1 MFFFSELL
9 EGGKSLVPQSCKVVA
24 QKRESIRIQFVDPPG
39 AFAAVAHQP
48 RILQHAQV
56 LRNGRARDRQSRG
69 KLVYSLGMVAQHLED
84 SQPGGVAQRR
94 QPALYV
100 SIHLR

>member
-1 MFFFSELL
+1 MIAEQRQAL
-9 EGGKSLVPQSCKVVA
+9 
-24 QKRESIRIQFVDPPG
+24 RIQFVDPPG

-84 SQPGGVAQRR
+84 GQPGGVAQRR